1 MKLTQFRKL
10 IREEVRKVVKEVQTG
25 KNTKLRPGA
34 KGEDIN
40 MYPLTVVAGPFDS
53 VNAVKAIIRSKYPKA
68 MDVFQNTDLIDELN
82 DTNASDVGGFYLV
95 KGPDYDASG
104 FTLVNGED
112 IVLD

>member
-1 MKLTQFRKL
+1 MKISEFRKL
-10 IREEVRKVVKEVQTG
+10 IREEVGKVIKEVQTG

-53 VNAVKAIIRSKYPKA
+53 VNAVKAAIRSKYPKA

-82 DTNASDVGGFYLV
+82 DTNASDVGDLNQTNYQSHAG
-95 KGPDYDASG
+95 SG
-104 FTLVNGED
+104 AQV
-112 IVLD
+112 

>member
-10 IREEVRKVVKEVQTG
+10 IREEVRRVVKEFQTG
-25 KNTKLRPGA
+25 RNQKLRPGA
-34 KGEDIN
+34 EGEDIN

-53 VNAVKAIIRSKYPKA
+53 VNAVKAAIRSKYPKA
-68 MDVFQNTDLIDELN
+68 MDVFQNTDLIDDLN
-82 DTNASDVGGFYLV
+82 NTNATNVGGFYLV
-95 KGPDYDASG
+95 KGSDYGASG